1 MTVPYPHI
9 NPVLVRVGPFALRW
23 YGLMYLVGYVIGYR
37 IMRGRIERGLV
48 SLTPRDLDALIG
60 YLVVG
65 MLLGARSMYAIAY
78 EPGHYLADP
87 IEFVRIWHGGL
98 SFHGALIGMASA
110 AVVFARVRRAPFWPI
125 ADTLALAGTPGLFFG
140 RVGNF
145 INGELYGRVTTVSW
159 AMVFPADPLHLPRHP
174 SQLYEAIAEGIVLF
188 LVIRMVERRGVVGGW
203 YRPGT
208 LAAVFLLGYG
218 MLRFLLEFTRQPD
231 AQLGLVLG
239 PFSMGQLF
247 SAGMVLAGSALLIF
261 ALSRRPRPDD
271 PVIGTRSQALTGPP
285 PPEGPPGG

>member
-1 MTVPYPHI
+1 MTIPYPHI
-9 NPVLVRVGPFALRW
+9 PPELVRIGPFAIRW
-23 YGLMYLVGYVIGYR
+23 YGLMYLVGYVVGYR
-37 IMRGRIERGLV
+37 IVRGRIERGLV
-48 SLTPRDLDALIG
+48 SLTPRDLDTLIG
-60 YLVVG
+60 YLVAG
-65 MLLGARSMYAIAY
+65 MLLGARLMYAIAY

-98 SFHGALIGMASA
+98 SFHGALIGMTIAS
-110 AVVFARVRRAPFWPI
+110 VVFARVRRAPFWPI

-145 INGELYGRVTTVSW
+145 INGELYGRVTTVPW
-159 AMVFPADPLHLPRHP
+159 AMVFPTDPKHLPRHP

-188 LVIRMVERRGVVGGW
+188 LVLWMVERRAVARGRYCV
-203 YRPGT
+203 GT
-208 LAAVFLLGYG
+208 LAAVFLIGYG

-247 SAGMVLAGSALLIF
+247 SAGMVLAGCALLTF
-261 ALSRRPRPDD
+261 ALSRRPRADAPFA
-271 PVIGTRSQALTGPP
+271 GTRSQALTGPP